1 MPKFR
6 GFIAIDI
13 DPFPKLLEFE
23 REIKNSGANVK
34 FVEPENIHLTIKFL
48 GDTDESLIDR
58 IKDIMNDS
66 VKNME
71 PFEIQLKGAG
81 IFPNERYIKV
91 IWIGIKNGESIGKI
105 ASRIDEKLS
114 NLGFQKEKRKFS
126 AHLTIARVKNVK
138 NKEKLVQIIEK
149 YRQVEFVNIKV
160 NSIKLKKSD
169 LTPKGPIYTTIK
181 EIEFK

>member
-13 DPFPKLLEFE
+13 DPFPKLLEIE
-23 REIKNSGANVK
+23 REIKISGANVK
-34 FVEPENIHLTIKFL
+34 CVEPENIHLTIKFL

-81 IFPNERYIKV
+81 VFPNERYIKV
-91 IWIGIKNGESIGKI
+91 IWIGIKNGEK
-105 ASRIDEKLS
+105 
-114 NLGFQKEKRKFS
+114 
-126 AHLTIARVKNVK
+126 
-138 NKEKLVQIIEK
+138 
-149 YRQVEFVNIKV
+149 
-160 NSIKLKKSD
+160 
-169 LTPKGPIYTTIK
+169 
-181 EIEFK
+181 